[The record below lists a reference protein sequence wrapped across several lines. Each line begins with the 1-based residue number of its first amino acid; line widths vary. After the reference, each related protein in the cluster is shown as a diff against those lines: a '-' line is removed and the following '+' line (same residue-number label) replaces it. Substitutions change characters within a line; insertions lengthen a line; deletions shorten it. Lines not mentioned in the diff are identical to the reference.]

1 MAMKSPR
8 HLWTGDW
15 RLEAERAR
23 QAAEEDAARRRALRP
38 AGGHDE
44 PDTEVHEPGPPPRTV
59 KLGPLALF
67 AIGLVVLALAAYAAG
82 ALLGGGGEDSKPLPA
97 VSSTPIQTRKG
108 QTRAGAI
115 YAKASPAVV
124 SIRTQRGS
132 GTGFLVDN
140 DGTLVTN
147 DHVVGNA
154 DRVVVKFGQSGRSMV
169 GEVRGTDPS
178 SDLAVVH
185 IDAGD
190 APSSAKPLRFG
201 DSRNVR
207 VGDDAIAIGNPFGLD
222 RTATEGIISGLG
234 RTIQAPNGFQID
246 QVIQTDAPIN
256 PGNSG
261 GPLLDSSGR
270 VIGVNS
276 QIATGG
282 GGAGTQG
289 GSVGIGFAVPSNTVR
304 QVVPRLKNGQSIARP
319 YLGVETSSPT
329 TPGVAGGAEVASV
342 VTGGPADQAGL
353 TQGDIINE
361 IDGQPVDG
369 SDDVARIISAHRV
382 GDDVNIRIDRSG
394 QELTLGVRLG
404 KRPNHTP

>member
-23 QAAEEDAARRRALRP
+23 QAAEEEAARRRALRP
-38 AGGHDE
+38 VRAPDE
-44 PDTEVHEPGPPPRTV
+44 PETEVHDPGPPPRTV
-59 KLGPLALF
+59 KLGSVALF

-82 ALLGGGGEDSKPLPA
+82 ALLSGGGDDSKPLPA

-124 SIRTQRGS
+124 SIRTQQGS

-154 DRVVVKFGQSGRSMV
+154 DRVVVKFGQSGRSLV

-185 IDAGD
+185 IDSGD
-190 APSSAKPLRFG
+190 APSNAKPLQFG

-289 GSVGIGFAVPSNTVR
+289 GNVGIGFAVPSNTVR
-304 QVVPRLKNGQSIARP
+304 QVIPRLKNGQSIARP
-319 YLGVETSSPT
+319 YLGVETASPA
-329 TPGVAGGAEVASV
+329 TPGAAGGAEVSSV

-353 TQGDIINE
+353 SQGDIINE
-361 IDGQPVDG
+361 IDGQPVNG
-369 SDDVARIISAHRV
+369 SDDVARIISTHRV
-382 GDDVNIRIDRSG
+382 GDNVDIRIDRSG
-394 QELTLGVRLG
+394 QELTLGVKLG